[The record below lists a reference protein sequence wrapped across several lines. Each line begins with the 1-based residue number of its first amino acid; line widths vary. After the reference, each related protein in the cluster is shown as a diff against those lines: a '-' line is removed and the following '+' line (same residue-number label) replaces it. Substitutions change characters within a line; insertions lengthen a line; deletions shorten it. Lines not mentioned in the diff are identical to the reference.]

1 MSAPP
6 ISAKETTW
14 VDRAE
19 AALADRTPGDEEVRV
34 LRGRRPPLLDAEG
47 IQAVLAPMMAAVVWA
62 AAVFREMVA
71 GTSVDPLALGLRLLA
86 LGLTLRVLLLG
97 ATMARRLRIHLSHAG
112 WGLAL
117 TPEGLLL
124 RSPELDLAVP
134 KESVIGVVERGR
146 WQERSGGRRWSEV
159 YVVIDPRLGRTHL
172 VLPPVFEETAGL
184 LAERLMRWRGPMP
197 EPVAPTAAPAAL
209 ASKLYDDAV
218 ANRAP
223 EGVTVVR
230 HGREWIQKGPY
241 LLVLVAIAAIDSI
254 ARGGPRVWEAIDPL
268 VGAGLVLAVLVIPAR
283 WLWMTRREVTPRR
296 GVSMVLTPAECL
308 IGTREGMLRTRWK
321 DLAKV
326 SVDSK
331 KKWSV
336 LEAAH
341 HERQLVFTRLHAP
354 PIRYDEPFLGMPV
367 EAAQILV
374 DAYRRGA
381 LPTMAG
387 ADYRSSAGSSAEPER
402 APDEEE

>member
-1 MSAPP
+1 MSEP
-6 ISAKETTW
+6 TW

-19 AALADRTPGDEEVRV
+19 AALAGRATGDDEVKV

-47 IQAVLAPMMAAVVWA
+47 IQAVLAPMMAALVWA
-62 AAVFREMVA
+62 AAVFREMVV
-71 GTSVDPLALGLRLLA
+71 GTSVDPVALGLRLLA
-86 LGLTLRVLLLG
+86 LGLTLRVLILG
-97 ATMARRLRIHLSHAG
+97 ATMVRRLRVYASHAR

-134 KESVIGVVERGR
+134 KESVVGVVERGR

-159 YVVIDPRLGRTHL
+159 YVVVDPSLGRTHL
-172 VLPPVFEETAGL
+172 VLPPVFDDTAGL

-197 EPVAPTAAPAAL
+197 EPVAPTAAPAPL

-218 ANRAP
+218 ARRTA

-230 HGREWIQKGPY
+230 HGAAWIKQGPY
-241 LLVLVAIAAIDSI
+241 ALVLVAIAAIDSI
-254 ARGGPRVWEAIDPL
+254 ARGGPAVWDAIDPW
-268 VGAGLVLAVLVIPAR
+268 VGAGLVLAVLAIPAR

-296 GVSMVLTPAECL
+296 GVAMVLTPAECL
-308 IGTREGMLRTRWK
+308 IRTREGILRTRWK
-321 DLAKV
+321 DLAKA

-331 KKWSV
+331 KKWSI

-341 HERQLVFTRLHAP
+341 FERQLVLTRLHAP

-374 DAYRRGA
+374 DAYRRGVLPMGDAA
-381 LPTMAG
+381 LE
-387 ADYRSSAGSSAEPER
+387 SAPAEPPD
-402 APDEEE
+402 APTDEEE